1 MRRLVQY
8 ITSLSVC
15 QDLFQKFFIFFSA
28 LSRFFRDLLRPSFR
42 SARLLYHFLPL
53 LSIPF
58 LTFLSL
64 LYTLPCVSFAPL
76 TIPFDKRLSLFP
88 RRTTGN
94 ARRVRFA
101 QIVNRV
107 LSRSPIKNAGR
118 EDRSDTDSMCE
129 IRLAPGQGV
138 AIATSFYLGE
148 YPPLQPPNPLN
159 PSQSRYTSFGAR
171 G

>member
-15 QDLFQKFFIFFSA
+15 QDLFRKFFIFFSA

-76 TIPFDKRLSLFP
+76 TILFDKRLSLIP
-88 RRTTGN
+88 RRTVILQPIKRI
-94 ARRVRFA
+94 ASFKRRFMPL
-101 QIVNRV
+101 
-107 LSRSPIKNAGR
+107 LSRDLARPPVKNTGRRGSAG
-118 EDRSDTDSMCE
+118 D
-129 IRLAPGQGV
+129 
-138 AIATSFYLGE
+138 LGGGWGG
-148 YPPLQPPNPLN
+148 PPQAVG
-159 PSQSRYTSFGAR
+159 SQ
-171 G
+171 